1 MQVDSPA
8 VGDPDFIFRL
18 KLCGH
23 VVECAT
29 LEDAVAVKS
38 ADDILRG
45 DDPTPYRPEQLQ
57 RLADVLM
64 RYGHRQAA
72 STLVER
78 TG

>member
-1 MQVDSPA
+1 MQVGSA
-8 VGDPDFIFRL
+8 TVGDSDLEFRL

-57 RLADVLM
+57 RLADVLV

-72 STLVER
+72 STLIER